1 MNFVFNTLV
10 TTQQNLANGDSADV
24 TSSGLIY
31 PPDGSEGIFD
41 PGSASVLVDGSVYG
55 SNGIGLDGTVLTSNI
70 TVDATGSVVSQPGGN
85 GIVVGPHSI
94 VNNGQIYSPGS
105 NGFGVL
111 QFGGG
116 ITVNNGII
124 AGGIGIFDN
133 DSTAADT
140 NNIVNHGSLSGITDA
155 FDGGGGAETQDFSNF
170 GVVSGKSLMGTG
182 NGDFFYNT
190 TTGDVAGNIQLGS
203 GSNDVVYNNGLI
215 NGNIMLGNGAHA
227 VYGGSPGQLNGA
239 VVAGSG
245 GDTIYAG
252 SGATDIFGGSGT
264 DALVGGTGMDGIF
277 PGTGNGDF
285 IQAGSGVT
293 LIGFESTS
301 IIANHFE
308 GVENFGANTFLML
321 PSADMATTSFA
332 AANGGTLVGV
342 AAGGSTFDVFVVGV
356 APSAVQA
363 HTLFNL

>member
-1 MNFVFNTLV
+1 VNFVFNTLL

-24 TSSGLIY
+24 TSGGVIY

-41 PGSASVLVDGSVYG
+41 PGSAAVLVDGSVYG
-55 SNGIGLDGTVLTSNI
+55 ANAIELLGTTLTNNI
-70 TVDATGSVVSQPGGN
+70 TVDATGSLVSQPDGN
-85 GIVVGPHSI
+85 GIFVGPHSI
-94 VNNGQIYSPGS
+94 LNNGQIYSPGS
-105 NGFGVL
+105 DGFGVF
-111 QFGGG
+111 QSGAG

-124 AGGIGIFDN
+124 AGGIGIFDF

-140 NNIVNHGSLSGITDA
+140 SNVVNHGSLSGIADA
-155 FDGGGGAETQDFSNF
+155 FDGAGGAENQVFSNY
-170 GVVSGKSLMGTG
+170 GVVSGKSLMGSG
-182 NGDFFYNT
+182 SGDVFYNT
-190 TTGDVAGNIQLGS
+190 TTGVVVGDIQLGS
-203 GSNDVVYNNGLI
+203 GSNDVVYNNGI
-215 NGNIMLGNGAHA
+215 IDGNIMLGNGAHA

-252 SGATDIFGGSGT
+252 SGTTDIFGGSGT
-264 DALVGGTGMDGIF
+264 DALVGGTGMTGIF
-277 PGTGNGDF
+277 AGTGNGDY
-285 IQAGSGVT
+285 IQAGSGVN

-301 IIANHFE
+301 VIANHFD

-321 PSADMATTSFA
+321 PSADMSTTSFA
-332 AANGGTLVGV
+332 ADNGGTLVGV
-342 AAGGSTFDVFVVGV
+342 PVGGSRFDVFVAGV